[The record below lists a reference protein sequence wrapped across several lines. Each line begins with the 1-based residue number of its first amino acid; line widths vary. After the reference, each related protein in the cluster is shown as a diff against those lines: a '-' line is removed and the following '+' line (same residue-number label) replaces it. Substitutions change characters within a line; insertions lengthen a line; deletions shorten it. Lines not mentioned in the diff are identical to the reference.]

1 MRHAVLLLLAVAASA
16 SSALAQKTL
25 VPPPDLAEPPPAPPP
40 GGVAVAGD
48 RLAISPE
55 LCGMLSALS
64 PAVPGADYVPGLDA
78 RGNPVAPADL
88 PSDAPQIASPPI
100 EIGVALRRRFH
111 VASGSPLFRKKSVVG
126 VVTIR
131 DGRAWFNGAPL
142 ADNERDMMLAACR
155 EAKAP

>member
-16 SSALAQKTL
+16 SSALAQKT
-25 VPPPDLAEPPPAPPP
+25 VTPPPDLAEPPPAPPP

-55 LCGMLSALS
+55 LCGMLSALV
-64 PAVPGADYVPGLDA
+64 PDVPGADYVPGVDA
-78 RGNPVAPADL
+78 RGSPVPPADL
-88 PSDAPQIASPPI
+88 PSDAARIESSPI
-100 EIGVALRRRFH
+100 EISPALRRRFH
-111 VASGSPLFRKKSVVG
+111 VAAGSPLFRRKSAAG